1 MNTSTT
7 QARNFRPK
15 LGKIALAIA
24 LASAMGGLGMTPAFG
39 DEHDNRGGNARDRGY
54 DTARDQ
60 HRDRN
65 RHDNRRDNYRPY
77 RYAQPV
83 YVPPP
88 VYYAPE
94 PSPGISLF
102 FPIDLR

>member
-7 QARNFRPK
+7 QARNFGPK

-39 DEHDNRGGNARDRGY
+39 DEHDNRGGNARDRGH

-83 YVPPP
+83 YAPP
-88 VYYAPE
+88 VVYDRPE
-94 PSPGISLF
+94 PSPGVSLF